1 MSRQAEQ
8 LRVPR
13 TVAIRFP
20 EGDTEFWLTDQVF
33 SAGQTI
39 PSKGRDWFVH
49 EVLEPLSDNHS
60 TVVVR
65 PSSMTRRSP
74 LSAGH

>member
-1 MSRQAEQ
+1 MSGQAEHV
-8 LRVPR
+8 RVPR

-20 EGDTEFWLTDQVF
+20 DGDMEFWLTDQVF

-39 PSKGRDWFVH
+39 PSNGRDWFVH
-49 EVLEPLSDNHS
+49 EVLEPLTDSYA

-65 PSSMTRRSP
+65 RVIDRPEVAS
-74 LSAGH
+74 